1 MSELLFGELLEL
13 AAARLN
19 GSYDY
24 GGNEGVIWWCRSH
37 KCVPALDLTVAKT
50 QLFYS
55 V

>member
-24 GGNEGVIWWCRSH
+24 GGNEGVMVVVQVSRMRPSL
-37 KCVPALDLTVAKT
+37 P
-50 QLFYS
+50 
-55 V
+55 